1 MTTLATSLTADA
13 IGDTIFAYGPRID
26 FAVPGVSGAERE
38 ALEFTSPQD
47 YYLCQV
53 NVSLDSGSWSADDI
67 MAIILKANLNTLYQ
81 SKWKINATTLG
92 SPQMIDPISI
102 VLAPETQFKLL
113 LAFSSATAMTG
124 SGSAILTGT
133 RRL

>member
-13 IGDTIFAYGPRID
+13 VGDTIFAYGPRID
-26 FAVPGVSGAERE
+26 FSAAASGAERE

-113 LAFSSATAMTG
+113 LAFSSGTAMTG

>member
-13 IGDTIFAYGPRID
+13 IGDTIFAYGPGID
-26 FAVPGVSGAERE
+26 FSAGASGAERE
-38 ALEFTSPQD
+38 ALSFTSPQD
-47 YYLCQV
+47 YYLCKV
-53 NVSLDSGSWSADDI
+53 NVSLDSGSWSAGDI
-67 MAIILKANLNTLYQ
+67 MSIILEANQINLYN
-81 SKWKINATTLG
+81 SKWTLNATTLG
-92 SPQMIDPISI
+92 NPQMIDPITI

-113 LAFSSATAMTG
+113 LAFSSGTAMTG